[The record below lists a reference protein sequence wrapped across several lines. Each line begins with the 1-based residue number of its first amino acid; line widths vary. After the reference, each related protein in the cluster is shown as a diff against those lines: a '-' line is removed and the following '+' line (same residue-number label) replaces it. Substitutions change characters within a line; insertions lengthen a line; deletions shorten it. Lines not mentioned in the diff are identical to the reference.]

1 MDGSVRVPTP
11 QGIAAPP
18 GCVVFV
24 GVVVLPSAP
33 AMVKRVPEGKYAR
46 GVDSICETAWVGWPA
61 PSR

>member
-18 GCVVFV
+18 GCVAFV

-33 AMVKRVPEGKYAR
+33 AIVKRVVQVRFVGAA
-46 GVDSICETAWVGWPA
+46 GVLNW
-61 PSR
+61 